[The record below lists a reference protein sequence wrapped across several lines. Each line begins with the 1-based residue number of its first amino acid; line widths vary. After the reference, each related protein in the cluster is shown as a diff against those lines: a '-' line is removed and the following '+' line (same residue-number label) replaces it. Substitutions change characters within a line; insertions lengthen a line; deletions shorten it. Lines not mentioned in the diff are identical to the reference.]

1 MCVCVPIGFLGLNNV
16 YLDTND
22 MSLVQIV
29 PKIKAF
35 EEIVSYIG
43 GHFE

>member
-1 MCVCVPIGFLGLNNV
+1 MNLAH
-16 YLDTND
+16 
-22 MSLVQIV
+22 IV

-35 EEIVSYIG
+35 EEIVSHFG